1 MAPTSK
7 GASLYL
13 YWILSSA
20 AIVLTS
26 APVALGG
33 GGACVELG
41 FSSSLLCS
49 SCDELRQFSLNALED
64 DCKKCCQTEGSTGV
78 NKVCMCYAPNNCT
91 MLIHLY
97 RSTQA
102 L

>member
-26 APVALGG
+26 SPVALGS

-64 DCKKCCQTEGSTGV
+64 DCKKCCQTEGSTSV
-78 NKVCMCYAPNNCT
+78 NKVCMCYCT
-91 MLIHLY
+91 KTSETLRYIDSYL
-97 RSTQA
+97 
-102 L
+102 